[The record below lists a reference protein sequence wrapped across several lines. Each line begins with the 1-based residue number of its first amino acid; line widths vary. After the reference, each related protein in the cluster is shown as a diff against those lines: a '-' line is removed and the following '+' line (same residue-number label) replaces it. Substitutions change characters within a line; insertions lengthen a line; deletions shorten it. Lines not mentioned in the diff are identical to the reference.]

1 MEEPELAFE
10 KEAVTL
16 IHSRCH
22 LGIIAAMAFSAM
34 VTFTA
39 RPAGAA
45 DFSDAQQLVEKARLT
60 WETFAASPVMSSE
73 LHDWLR
79 GAKGVFILP
88 QVIRGAAVFGA
99 AGGRGVFLARDAK
112 TGEWSDPAFYSLQ
125 AISFGLQIG
134 GDVSEVIM
142 IAWNTKGVENF
153 YRNKFKLGIDTG
165 VAAGPVGGAMAVGG
179 LTADLFVYAL
189 SKGAFVGAAADGG
202 RIAVSDKFNNAYYR
216 HVVRPTD
223 ILVKRSVS
231 NPDAQ
236 GLRDA
241 VSKGMR

>member
-1 MEEPELAFE
+1 MAYE
-10 KEAVTL
+10 KNLSRL
-16 IHSRCH
+16 IHTRRN

-34 VTFTA
+34 VALKA
-39 RPAGAA
+39 RPAEAA
-45 DFSDAQQLVEKARLT
+45 DYSEAQQLVEKARLT
-60 WETFAASPVMSSE
+60 WERFAASPVMSSE

-88 QVIRGAAVFGA
+88 QIIRGAAVFGA

-112 TGEWSDPAFYSLQ
+112 TGEWSDPAFYSVQ
-125 AISFGLQIG
+125 TISFGLQIG

-142 IAWNTKGVENF
+142 IAWNTKGLESF

-165 VAAGPVGGAMAVGG
+165 VAAGPVGGSMAVGG

-189 SKGAFVGAAADGG
+189 AKGAFVGAAADGA
-202 RIAVSDKFNNAYYR
+202 RIAVSDKYNKVYYR

-236 GLRDA
+236 GLRAA